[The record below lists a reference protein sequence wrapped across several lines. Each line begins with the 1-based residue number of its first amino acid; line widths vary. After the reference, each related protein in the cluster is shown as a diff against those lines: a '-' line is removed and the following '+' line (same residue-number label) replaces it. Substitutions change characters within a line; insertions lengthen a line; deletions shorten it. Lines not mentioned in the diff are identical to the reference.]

1 VQQAGNAHHGAM
13 KPGRSAG
20 PPPWWVWAL
29 SAVAF
34 ACLAPATASAAP
46 TITGGDD
53 DIWNAARPVP
63 SYVIASTLADR
74 TRISWQAAG
83 VASGEGRSPV
93 NVRLAGIEDGAYRLV
108 ASERVGP
115 AGIASAERRR
125 RRLRRSAGHVTRR
138 PGHLH
143 RQGGRRRGQ
152 RGHQRGHYEIRP
164 AAALAIG
171 ASA

>member
-13 KPGRSAG
+13 KPGRSTG

-74 TRISWQAAG
+74 TRISWRRRSRWSHLRGGRARR
-83 VASGEGRSPV
+83 GRS
-93 NVRLAGIEDGAYRLV
+93 R
-108 ASERVGP
+108 STP
-115 AGIASAERRR
+115 AASAHAGA
-125 RRLRRSAGHVTRR
+125 RS
-138 PGHLH
+138 
-143 RQGGRRRGQ
+143 
-152 RGHQRGHYEIRP
+152 
-164 AAALAIG
+164 
-171 ASA
+171 